1 MTNKYINFIPIRHGL
16 TCSNLIYWGIG
27 EEVNRKM
34 TKDIQ
39 NKINEYAPD
48 TDLCRIGIEQ
58 CLQLSDFLQKRKED
72 GYDYIFGNAMYV
84 NPVNKYDNKPITVL
98 TCSELRRSQENIYIS
113 LIKYLPDF
121 LKNGGKIMILPW
133 LNEKIELNENGK
145 IDDIDNV
152 PETYEERKK
161 SWKKFIGSL
170 RNFFRKDMG
179 DMGNEKKKYKIM
191 FEDDWDKIFYFNPYI
206 YQPFLKNRKLEPFS
220 DEGKLFKIPLMRLI
234 PGTIKMIPD
243 INNFMDNLGN
253 ILEGIDG
260 ESINFIMI
268 SHIDFLTR
276 FIKKIYPKSRE
287 SLRKQGVV
295 NCELIKL
302 PRYDLNGGKFLEDK
316 RNFIEYRIFPVGFH
330 NLIINRPSHIPYS
343 TGKEKIHNY
352 FIFYGSKLDLFFSL
366 YNLIG
371 ITTFKV
377 GEDYFKN
384 DKKKFDAKRKVEIK
398 KPLKKYFNMKYV
410 NYGREIEKGGDYY
423 RILEGMIKFYG
434 KKNRY
439 FYNYPVLMRKLR
451 EGNLEDIGK
460 DKILRYFFGMCDSDL
475 IKIIPSLVN
484 LKIF

>member
-48 TDLCRIGIEQ
+48 TGLCRIGIEQ

-133 LNEKIELNENGK
+133 LNEKIELNGNGK

-161 SWKKFIGSL
+161 SWKKFIESL

-179 DMGNEKKKYKIM
+179 DMGNDKKKYKIM
-191 FEDDWDKIFYFNPYI
+191 FEEDWDKIFYFNPYI
-206 YQPFLKNRKLEPFS
+206 YQPFLKNGKLEPFS

-234 PGTIKMIPD
+234 PGMIKMIPD
-243 INNFMDNLGN
+243 INNFMDNLGK
-253 ILEGIDG
+253 ILEGYSG
-260 ESINFIMI
+260 EFINLVMVT
-268 SHIDFLTR
+268 HIDFVTR

-287 SLRKQGVV
+287 SLKKQYVV

-302 PRYDLNGGKFLEDK
+302 PRYDLNGKKFVEDN
-316 RNFIEYRIFPVGFH
+316 RNFIDYRIFPVGFH
-330 NLIINRPSHIPYS
+330 NLIINKPSFIPYS
-343 TGKEKIHNY
+343 EGKIHNY
-352 FIFYGSKLDLFFSL
+352 FIFYGSKLDLFFSF
-366 YNLIG
+366 YNLIW
-371 ITTFKV
+371 ITTFIV
-377 GEDYFKN
+377 GGDYFKN
-384 DKKKFDAKRKVEIK
+384 DMKKYNKKRMISIK
-398 KPLKKYFNMKYV
+398 KPLKKYLRLENI
-410 NYGREIEKGGDYY
+410 NYGKKDYY
-423 RILEGMIKFYG
+423 SILEGMIKFYG
-434 KKNRY
+434 KKNKY
-439 FYNYPVLMRKLR
+439 FYNYPVLLKKLK
-451 EGNLEDIGK
+451 NSGK
-460 DKILRYFFGMCDSDL
+460 DIKKDELIRYFFGMCDSDL
-475 IKIIPSLVN
+475 IKIIPSF
-484 LKIF
+484 I